1 MILFGF
7 CSYFLK
13 NPGKEWDTCV
23 EEKKNKKEKTKIK
36 KQKEDIE
43 RRRVGTCVK
52 GKSPKKKKKRFW
64 VGLNSLQI
72 TKILINFKGPYA
84 RVIQFTFSVFK

>member
-36 KQKEDIE
+36 NQKEDIE

-52 GKSPKKKKKRFW
+52 GKSPKKKKKKVLGWAKF
-64 VGLNSLQI
+64 I
-72 TKILINFKGPYA
+72 TNHKDFDK
-84 RVIQFTFSVFK
+84 F